1 MAAIRKHGMDVLNP
15 QDLHDNV
22 LACVFVALSEFSE
35 MAHKG
40 IFLFDF

>member
-1 MAAIRKHGMDVLNP
+1 MAAIRKHGMDVLSP

-22 LACVFVALSEFSE
+22 LACVFVSLSEFSE

-40 IFLFDF
+40 KLIF